1 MAAYLK
7 SNVFSDVYITG
18 NCIIGGTVTSLA
30 NPVNSLMT
38 ILQDQ
43 KASGTN
49 GGGSSVGW
57 QTRTLNTSVLD
68 QIGVNLTT
76 NQFTLPAGTYYVQ
89 ISTPATQVN
98 NHRCRLYNVTTSST
112 VLLGTSE
119 IAQNATP
126 GNMTNRSF
134 IDAYFTNA
142 SSGTY
147 RVDHYCATA
156 FANNGL
162 GSNASSGDVEIY
174 TTVKIIKINSGAAL
188 SQWTTSGT
196 SLIYGSGNVGI
207 GLTNPTSILNVNV
220 TGSTANVYNTTSS
233 AAASTFYVNTA
244 DSRRAFVGMDGT
256 GLFAL
261 STGALAL
268 GTDNTP
274 IIFAPS
280 YGSGEKMRIATNGYV
295 GIGTTN
301 PGSLLTVS
309 GGVGIGSGY
318 QTTLAPTNG
327 MIVQGGVGI
336 GTTNPGLN
344 ALQVTGNVVT
354 QGFTSNAT
362 NTVFNFDTVTVPFV
376 NATQVGVG
384 TTAPDNTIDAVGSIV
399 AAPVTFTGA
408 SNYGLFFRRGFSTSN
423 FYNCSVMAYDHSGDT
438 NPDGI
443 SINGYDGVSICT
455 GSNTR
460 QERVRV
466 LGTNGYVGIGTTN
479 PGYALDVNGSIRTTA
494 SLYYSS
500 IRTSRTSLQTATATA
515 FYPLIDISG
524 GAYASKVTI
533 HWNATPSA
541 AAIAFYFIDAGGTN
555 TGVSEYNISY
565 FRAGAYSTGA
575 GNAYLAI
582 SNETGTGGV
591 CEFLISKVTGR
602 AHFQTTS
609 TYCWAGVGATRGQ
622 GQGYTTGN
630 PNRIVLY
637 SIPANNVDWWAVT
650 ENYYT

>member
-43 KASGTN
+43 KAQGTTGGTN
-49 GGGSSVGW
+49 GTGW
-57 QTRTLNTSVLD
+57 QTRTLNTAVID

-76 NQFTLPAGTYYVQ
+76 NQFTLPAGIYHVQ
-89 ISTPATQVN
+89 ISTPACQTN

-112 VLLGTSE
+112 VILGTSE
-119 IAQNATP
+119 CAQNSNP
-126 GNMTNRSF
+126 SNMSNRSF
-134 IDAYFTNA
+134 IDSYFTSA

-147 RVDHYCATA
+147 RIDQYFQTA
-156 FANNGL
+156 YASGGL
-162 GSNASSGDVEIY
+162 GMPSLSGGTDVEIY

-220 TGSTANVYNTTSS
+220 TGSTANIYNTTSTAS
-233 AAASTFYVNTA
+233 ATTFYVNTA
-244 DSRRAFVGMDGT
+244 DSRRVFVGMDGT
-256 GLFAL
+256 GLFAF

-274 IIFAPS
+274 IIFAPN
-280 YGSGEKMRIATNGYV
+280 YGSGEKMRILTTGYV

-327 MIVQGGVGI
+327 LIVQGSVGI
-336 GTTNPGLN
+336 GTTNPGVN

-354 QGFTSNAT
+354 QGFTSNST
-362 NTVFNFDTVTVPFV
+362 NTIFNFDTLTVPFV
-376 NATQVGVG
+376 SATQVGVG
-384 TTAPDNTIDAVGSIV
+384 TTVPDNTIDAVGSIV

-423 FYNCSVMAYDHSGDT
+423 FYNCSVLAYDHNGDN

-455 GSNTR
+455 GANTR
-460 QERVRV
+460 QERIRVTQAGFLSASSSGTFTGVTSFDTVAFDLVNYNMVEIRLTVYFSTTNLRV
-466 LGTNGYVGIGTTN
+466 LSTQLLDTASTVWSASETGWQTWFSASTAAASGTGTNIM
-479 PGYALDVNGSIRTTA
+479 P
-494 SLYYSS
+494 
-500 IRTSRTSLQTATATA
+500 
-515 FYPLIDISG
+515 
-524 GAYASKVTI
+524 
-533 HWNATPSA
+533 
-541 AAIAFYFIDAGGTN
+541 N
-555 TGVSEYNISY
+555 TEII
-565 FRAGAYSTGA
+565 
-575 GNAYLAI
+575 GNAVGGFYSVIRL
-582 SNETGTGGV
+582 TGNQGLTQA
-591 CEFLISKVTGR
+591 CR
-602 AHFQTTS
+602 NHWDWS
-609 TYCWAGVGATRGQ
+609 TVGCYAAVGATNTFGRATI
-622 GQGYTTGN
+622 YNTTWATI
-630 PNRIVLY
+630 NRMRFNLSGGTMTGKY
-637 SIPANNVDWWAVT
+637 SIFQYNT
-650 ENYYT
+650 